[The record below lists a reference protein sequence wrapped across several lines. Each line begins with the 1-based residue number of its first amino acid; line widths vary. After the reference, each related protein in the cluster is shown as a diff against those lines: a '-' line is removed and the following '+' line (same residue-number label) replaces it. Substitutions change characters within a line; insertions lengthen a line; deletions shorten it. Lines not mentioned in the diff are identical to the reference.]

1 MLDMHLFREMQVSQG
16 ERSSLIHMAD
26 GVHMEE
32 GASLVRMSPK
42 WIALEPMLLA
52 GLPRAL

>member
-1 MLDMHLFREMQVSQG
+1 MQVLQG
-16 ERSSLIHMAD
+16 ERSLLILMVD

-32 GASLVRMSPK
+32 GASLARIPLK

-52 GLPRAL
+52 GLLRAL

>member
-1 MLDMHLFREMQVSQG
+1 MQVLQG
-16 ERSSLIHMAD
+16 ERSLLTPMVD

-32 GASLVRMSPK
+32 GASLARMPPK
-42 WIALEPMLLA
+42 WIALEPTLLA

>member
-1 MLDMHLFREMQVSQG
+1 MQVLQG
-16 ERSSLIHMAD
+16 ERPLLTPMVD
-26 GVHMEE
+26 GDMEE
-32 GASLVRMSPK
+32 GASLAKMPPK